1 MIDVSSKELEGWKKA
16 LAKSGIKYDTDEE
29 YEEAIHNLVGYF
41 EILIEMDK
49 QQREEK
55 TTILKKGDEMD
66 TDKAKRIYNIL
77 DAINTTIINLPLSL
91 HVIDDN
97 SWGRF
102 NASLDELRQG
112 YNDELFL
119 EYKIIPKKIDDG
131 SFYVDRFD
139 YGRKA
144 YQAAYYLH
152 KQYLPNDTIA
162 PRQAD
167 YNKQGALMQQN
178 TSQYQN
184 QEQSQAQNQQQSIDQ
199 IIETCFKNIEEHY
212 GDEHANQAKELLANV
227 KKEPSKWSNLQK
239 LLTFS
244 ANLGKEAFIA
254 ILPVLTQVL
263 LSK

>member
-1 MIDVSSKELEGWKKA
+1 MTKTTSKELERWKEH
-16 LAKSGIKYDTDEE
+16 LAESGIKYDTDEE

-49 QQREEK
+49 QQRAEK

-77 DAINTTIINLPLSL
+77 DAINNTIINLPVTLRI
-91 HVIDDN
+91 IDDN
-97 SWGRF
+97 SWGQF
-102 NASLDELRQG
+102 NVSLDELKQG
-112 YNDELFL
+112 YNDKHFL
-119 EYKIIPKKIDDG
+119 EYKIIAKKIDEG

-139 YGRKA
+139 YGRKV

-152 KQYLPNDTIA
+152 KQYLPNGTMA

-167 YNKQGALMQQN
+167 YNKQGALIQQN

-184 QEQSQAQNQQQSIDQ
+184 QEQSQAQSQQQSIDQ
-199 IIETCFKNIEEHY
+199 IIETCVKNIEEHY